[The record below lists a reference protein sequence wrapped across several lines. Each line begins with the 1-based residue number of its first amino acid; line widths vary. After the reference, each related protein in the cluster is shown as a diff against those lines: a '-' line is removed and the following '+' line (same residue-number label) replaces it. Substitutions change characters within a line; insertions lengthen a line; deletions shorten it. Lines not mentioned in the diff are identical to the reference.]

1 MSLLSSIINRK
12 EIYSYLN
19 NIRPQKTEQCLFFA
33 TKSVRLSEIEQ
44 KPFPPEITTSQT
56 EQCLFGLL
64 NPRSCL
70 PPKVCYIR
78 NGIKQKLSS
87 DRNGTVQK
95 LSSDRNY
102 LRRLLS
108 NYAKLRVGNPTQK
121 KEHSPFFADR
131 LATLGVCL
139 IPLTRR
145 GLPRYAPAPA

>member
-1 MSLLSSIINRK
+1 MPVFCYKVSST
-12 EIYSYLN
+12 
-19 NIRPQKTEQCLFFA
+19 IRDRTE
-33 TKSVRLSEIEQ
+33 TV
-44 KPFPPEITTSQT
+44 PPETTTSQT

-64 NPRSCL
+64 TPRSCL

-139 IPLTRR
+139 IPLTKR
-145 GLPRYAPAPA
+145 GLYTLRSRPCLKETTVPKKQCVHWR